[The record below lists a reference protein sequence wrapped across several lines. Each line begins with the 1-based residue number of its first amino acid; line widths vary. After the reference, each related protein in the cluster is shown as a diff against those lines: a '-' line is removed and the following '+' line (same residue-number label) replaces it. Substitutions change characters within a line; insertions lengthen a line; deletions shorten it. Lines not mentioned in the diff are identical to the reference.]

1 LAGLRVER
9 LGAPLS
15 EADIDALAHVLLDAI
30 GGNASIGFPAGTTLG
45 QARAFWI
52 GIEGDMAAGRAI
64 VVGIRVDGSLAGTG
78 QLRFSSYPNSR
89 HRAEVAKLLVNSAVR
104 RRGLATRLM
113 AALEAEARDA
123 GRTLLVLDTE
133 ADSEAERMYVKL
145 GWAKAGVI
153 PDFAYRPD
161 GQLRPSVFFYKALG

>member
-1 LAGLRVER
+1 
-9 LGAPLS
+9 
-15 EADIDALAHVLLDAI
+15 
-30 GGNASIGFPAGTTLG
+30 
-45 QARAFWI
+45 
-52 GIEGDMAAGRAI
+52 
-64 VVGIRVDGSLAGTG
+64 
-78 QLRFSSYPNSR
+78 
-89 HRAEVAKLLVNSAVR
+89 
-104 RRGLATRLM
+104 M